1 MSIKYDT
8 LGFNERLLVILS
20 IINVLYDL
28 QPTIKNYR
36 ASIINLFRF
45 SLKTVAFKKIKDVS
59 YNYIIYHAQLTALII
74 IINIIISEKH
84 FRTDTMNKRK
94 VVSYGGLTFAGLPIT
109 SQAKSGTT
117 AAAPG
122 FVAPAEKADV
132 RASSRLTIR
141 VNFTRMALD

>member
-1 MSIKYDT
+1 
-8 LGFNERLLVILS
+8 
-20 IINVLYDL
+20 
-28 QPTIKNYR
+28 
-36 ASIINLFRF
+36 
-45 SLKTVAFKKIKDVS
+45 
-59 YNYIIYHAQLTALII
+59 
-74 IINIIISEKH
+74 
-84 FRTDTMNKRK
+84 MNKRK
-94 VVSYGGLTFAGLPIT
+94 AVSYGGLTFAGLPIT